1 MIKTK
6 RSFSSNIFDN
16 NYYTN
21 NQQSNHNL
29 DSNCLLNIKA
39 QVIDSKLVTESNF
52 NGQYVVYFIEII
64 TDYKKWVIK
73 KRYSEFHVLNQKLIL
88 KCPELNKLFPPK
100 RFFKNSEETI
110 EERKTCF
117 NKYLQFLF
125 RKKNIFSLNEVLD
138 FIQIEKKIIEL
149 YIKKHT
155 MIRQDQD
162 NNFFQSLKNSFGRMT
177 FLEKMKKSKS
187 EGESLN
193 VNDIDSLS
201 TNSNTKE
208 EIYKINQKDT
218 KNINSIIMES
228 CDSTY
233 EIDELEELNLNYY
246 STLLEYG
253 KSQNIKEPEPEEKSN
268 DEINIYKK
276 EGGAIVID
284 EFLQNLSQNIDN
296 KTDVLSTFED
306 FLKQGQKWPKFSESD
321 IIKLYV
327 GNNIHNYNYNSR
339 KNDEKFNSF
348 FKNFS
353 VNNIIKKES
362 EDHLLRRRKISSNYE
377 QNQKQKLIEVIND
390 SDENISILRGL
401 FYYIGDFDNNIL
413 LSLSCLNLLVKL
425 LDIEF
430 NPEYDIYLR
439 LFKNRRI
446 SDYQTMKLEEIIKN
460 NKGGVKARTNS
471 FKLLSILMGGST
483 NKKIIEKSLIKDQT
497 IIDQLDLYNN
507 YG

>member
-1 MIKTK
+1 
-6 RSFSSNIFDN
+6 
-16 NYYTN
+16 
-21 NQQSNHNL
+21 
-29 DSNCLLNIKA
+29 
-39 QVIDSKLVTESNF
+39 
-52 NGQYVVYFIEII
+52 
-64 TDYKKWVIK
+64 
-73 KRYSEFHVLNQKLIL
+73 
-88 KCPELNKLFPPK
+88 
-100 RFFKNSEETI
+100 
-110 EERKTCF
+110 
-117 NKYLQFLF
+117 
-125 RKKNIFSLNEVLD
+125 
-138 FIQIEKKIIEL
+138 
-149 YIKKHT
+149 

-327 GNNIHNYNYNSR
+327 GNNVHNYNYNSR

-471 FKLLSILMGGST
+471 FKLLSILMGGGT
-483 NKKIIEKSLIKDQT
+483 NKKIIEKNIIKDET